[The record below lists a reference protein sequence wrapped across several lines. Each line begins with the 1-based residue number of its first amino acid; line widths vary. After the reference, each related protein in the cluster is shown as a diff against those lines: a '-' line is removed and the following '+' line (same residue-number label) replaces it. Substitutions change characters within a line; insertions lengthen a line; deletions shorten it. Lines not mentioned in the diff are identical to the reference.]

1 MTPELIP
8 ASYSPALVL
17 LSFCISAIGA
27 YTALS
32 AAAAAVQ
39 RGRHGRLDRFN
50 LVFAGCAL
58 GGIAIWSMHFIG
70 MVAWNVEIALG
81 YRILE
86 TAVSLVAA
94 VIVSTL
100 ALGYIAAAP
109 LSLGRL
115 LVAGPLAGLGVATM
129 HYLGMYS
136 MRFNGY
142 FDWNLPIVV
151 LSVVIAMV
159 AATAALWLAFVTRRR
174 SHRIAASFV
183 MATAVCTMHYTAMA
197 AASVMCTTRTTGT
210 VLVGLLRPADLPLFV
225 VAVSLSVVMMIGL
238 DLLMQRV
245 TGAAVAPQPRR

>member
-1 MTPELIP
+1 VTPELIP
-8 ASYSPALVL
+8 ATYSPWLVL
-17 LSFCISAIGA
+17 VSFCISALGA

-32 AAAAAVQ
+32 AAAAAAVRGQ
-39 RGRHGRLDRFN
+39 RGQLDRFN

-70 MVAWNVEIALG
+70 MVAWKVEIPLG
-81 YRILE
+81 YRLVE

-109 LSLGRL
+109 MSIGRL
-115 LVAGPLAGLGVATM
+115 LVAGPLAGIGVATM

-142 FDWNLPIVV
+142 FDWDMSIVV

-159 AATAALWLAFVTRRR
+159 AATAALWLAFHTRRR

-197 AASVMCTTRTTGT
+197 AASVICTSRQTGN
-210 VLVGLLRPADLPLFV
+210 VLVGLLRPADLPLYV
-225 VAVSLSVVMMIGL
+225 VAVALCVMVMIGL

-245 TGAAVAPQPRR
+245 TAPARTT